1 MGSYEEIMLQLS
13 EMKSRFQSG
22 FSSSDRLL
30 LDSIH
35 RLLFGKDITNTGCSD
50 CYRDAYVIIFNHLK
64 KSKTMPEK
72 PNYVLKAG
80 ALIHPAGTSKFYVNP
95 IPDEV
100 AEDHLSK
107 YPGEVNKFAHL
118 PTDWED
124 RVAAFKA
131 RQRALANQKA
141 EETKNEVPATF
152 AEDTEEIK
160 ALETQLAETQE
171 ALKKSEALR
180 EEAEGKTKTLEYDK
194 SVLEQEIEG
203 LRAALEGQAVTDGES
218 EGEESAE
225 LAEVRMELE
234 TKKAELES
242 ANEEIASLKSEN
254 RALKAANTRLK
265 NNGAKDAE

>member
-1 MGSYEEIMLQLS
+1 MENYNEIMLQLS

-35 RLLFGKDITNTGCSD
+35 RLLFGKEITNTGCSD

-100 AEDHLSK
+100 AEEHLSK

-118 PTDWED
+118 PTDWEN
-124 RVAAFKA
+124 RVAAFKS
-131 RQRALANQKA
+131 RQQAQA
-141 EETKNEVPATF
+141 EDAENEVPATSGED
-152 AEDTEEIK
+152 AEKIKTLEE
-160 ALETQLAETQE
+160 QLAEAQE
-171 ALKKSEALR
+171 ALKKSDAIR
-180 EEAEGKTKTLEYDK
+180 EEAEEKIKILEYDK
-194 SVLEQEIEG
+194 SILEQEIEG
-203 LRAALEGQAVTDGES
+203 LKAALESRTVTDGET
-218 EGEESAE
+218 EEPAE
-225 LAEVRMELE
+225 LSEVRMELE
-234 TKKAELES
+234 TKKTELES
-242 ANEEIASLKSEN
+242 ANEEIATLKSEN

>member
-1 MGSYEEIMLQLS
+1 MGNYDEIMLQLS

-35 RLLFGKDITNTGCSD
+35 RLLFGNEITNTGCSD

-100 AEDHLSK
+100 AEEHLSK

-131 RQRALANQKA
+131 RQQALAKKKA
-141 EETKNEVPATF
+141 EETKNEVPATS
-152 AEDTEEIK
+152 AEDTEKIE
-160 ALETQLAETQE
+160 ALETQLAEAQE
-171 ALKKSEALR
+171 ALKKSDALR

-203 LRAALEGQAVTDGES
+203 LKAALENQVVADGET
-218 EGEESAE
+218 EESAE
-225 LAEVRMELE
+225 LAEVRMELA
-234 TKKAELES
+234 TTKAELES
-242 ANEEIASLKSEN
+242 ANEEITTLKSEN